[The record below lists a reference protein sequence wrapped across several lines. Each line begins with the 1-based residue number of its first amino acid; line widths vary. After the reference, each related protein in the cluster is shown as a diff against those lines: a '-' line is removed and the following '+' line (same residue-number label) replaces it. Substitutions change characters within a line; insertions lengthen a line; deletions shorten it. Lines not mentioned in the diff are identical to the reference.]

1 MSAWEKGV
9 KMIDIIIAAVM
20 VLIIAISAFIG
31 MKKGFIR
38 MIAGF
43 VEYVVSFLL
52 AYVFCSKLAVYVK
65 KIPFIAKMVTDTE
78 MPSLEGMTLGEKIKF
93 VVDYIVD
100 NVIAKGAD
108 QASLEAAAIVKNY
121 IASIISTA
129 IAFILIFVVTLLL
142 QKLIVLLLDLAAKAP
157 GLKQINGGLG
167 FVFGLVCGSFWTW
180 LLANIFVRAALP
192 ILCAKFPETFTEA
205 LASGAV
211 MTFFLKI
218 NPVSL
223 VLNFLTWIADKFTK

>member
-1 MSAWEKGV
+1 
-9 KMIDIIIAAVM
+9 MIDIIIAAVM

-108 QASLEAAAIVKNY
+108 QASLEVAAIVKNY

>member
-1 MSAWEKGV
+1 
-9 KMIDIIIAAVM
+9 MIDIIIAAVM

-180 LLANIFVRAALP
+180 LLANIFVRTALP

-223 VLNFLTWIADKFTK
+223 VFNFLTWIADKFTK

>member
-1 MSAWEKGV
+1 
-9 KMIDIIIAAVM
+9 MIDIIIAAVM

-180 LLANIFVRAALP
+180 LLANIVVRAALP

>member
-1 MSAWEKGV
+1 
-9 KMIDIIIAAVM
+9 MIDIIIAAVM

-52 AYVFCSKLAVYVK
+52 AYVFCSKMAVYVK

-205 LASGAV
+205 IASGAV

>member
-1 MSAWEKGV
+1 
-9 KMIDIIIAAVM
+9 MIDIIIAAVM

-121 IASIISTA
+121 IASIMSTA

>member
-1 MSAWEKGV
+1 
-9 KMIDIIIAAVM
+9 MIDIIIAAVM

-192 ILCAKFPETFTEA
+192 ILFAKFPETFTEA

-211 MTFFLKI
+211 ITFFLKI

>member
-1 MSAWEKGV
+1 
-9 KMIDIIIAAVM
+9 MIDIIIAAVM

-52 AYVFCSKLAVYVK
+52 AYVFCSKMAVYVK

>member
-1 MSAWEKGV
+1 
-9 KMIDIIIAAVM
+9 MIDVIIAAVM

-38 MIAGF
+38 MVAGF

-93 VVDYIVD
+93 VVNYVVD
-100 NVIAKGAD
+100 NAIAKGAD

-129 IAFILIFVVTLLL
+129 IAFVLIFVVTLLL

-211 MTFFLKI
+211 MKFFLKI

-223 VLNFLTWIADKFTK
+223 VLNFLTWIADKFTV

>member
-1 MSAWEKGV
+1 
-9 KMIDIIIAAVM
+9 
-20 VLIIAISAFIG
+20 
-31 MKKGFIR
+31 
-38 MIAGF
+38 
-43 VEYVVSFLL
+43 
-52 AYVFCSKLAVYVK
+52 
-65 KIPFIAKMVTDTE
+65 MVTDTE

-157 GLKQINGGLG
+157 GLKQVNGGLG

>member
-1 MSAWEKGV
+1 
-9 KMIDIIIAAVM
+9 MIDIIIAAVM

-211 MTFFLKI
+211 ITFFLKI

>member
-1 MSAWEKGV
+1 
-9 KMIDIIIAAVM
+9 MIDIIIAAVM
-20 VLIIAISAFIG
+20 VLIIAISAFVG

-78 MPSLEGMTLGEKIKF
+78 MPSLERMTLGEKIKF

>member
-1 MSAWEKGV
+1 
-9 KMIDIIIAAVM
+9 MIDIIIAAVM

-142 QKLIVLLLDLAAKAP
+142 QKLIVLMLDLAAKAP

>member
-1 MSAWEKGV
+1 
-9 KMIDIIIAAVM
+9 MIDIIIAAVM

-43 VEYVVSFLL
+43 VEYVVSFLQ
-52 AYVFCSKLAVYVK
+52 AYEFCSKLAVYVK

>member
-1 MSAWEKGV
+1 
-9 KMIDIIIAAVM
+9 MIDIIIAAVM
-20 VLIIAISAFIG
+20 VLIIAISAFVG

>member
-1 MSAWEKGV
+1 
-9 KMIDIIIAAVM
+9 
-20 VLIIAISAFIG
+20 
-31 MKKGFIR
+31 

>member
-1 MSAWEKGV
+1 
-9 KMIDIIIAAVM
+9 MIDIIIAAVM

-211 MTFFLKI
+211 TTFFLKI

>member
-1 MSAWEKGV
+1 
-9 KMIDIIIAAVM
+9 MIDIIIAAVM

-108 QASLEAAAIVKNY
+108 QASLEAAAIVKNF

>member
-1 MSAWEKGV
+1 
-9 KMIDIIIAAVM
+9 MIDIIIAAVM

-180 LLANIFVRAALP
+180 LLANIFVRTALP
-192 ILCAKFPETFTEA
+192 ILCAKFPGTFTEA

>member
-1 MSAWEKGV
+1 
-9 KMIDIIIAAVM
+9 MIDIIIAAVM

-157 GLKQINGGLG
+157 GLKQINCGLG

>member
-1 MSAWEKGV
+1 
-9 KMIDIIIAAVM
+9 MIVIIIAAVM

>member
-1 MSAWEKGV
+1 
-9 KMIDIIIAAVM
+9 MIDIIIAAVM

-121 IASIISTA
+121 IASFISTA

-223 VLNFLTWIADKFTK
+223 VLNFLTWIAEKFTK

>member
-1 MSAWEKGV
+1 
-9 KMIDIIIAAVM
+9 MIDIIIAAVM

-167 FVFGLVCGSFWTW
+167 FVFGLVCGSFWTR

>member
-1 MSAWEKGV
+1 
-9 KMIDIIIAAVM
+9 MIDIIIAAVM

-192 ILCAKFPETFTEA
+192 ILCAKFPEAFTEA

>member
-1 MSAWEKGV
+1 
-9 KMIDIIIAAVM
+9 MIDIIIAAVM

-142 QKLIVLLLDLAAKAP
+142 QKLIVLLLDLAAKPP

>member
-1 MSAWEKGV
+1 
-9 KMIDIIIAAVM
+9 MIDIIIAAVM

-108 QASLEAAAIVKNY
+108 QASLEAVAIVKNY

>member
-1 MSAWEKGV
+1 
-9 KMIDIIIAAVM
+9 MIDIIIAAVM

-121 IASIISTA
+121 IASIISTV

>member
-1 MSAWEKGV
+1 
-9 KMIDIIIAAVM
+9 MIDIIIAAVM

-180 LLANIFVRAALP
+180 LLANIFVRAVLP

>member
-1 MSAWEKGV
+1 
-9 KMIDIIIAAVM
+9 MIDIIIAAVM

-52 AYVFCSKLAVYVK
+52 AYVFCSKMAVYVK

-223 VLNFLTWIADKFTK
+223 VLNFLTWIVDKFTK

>member
-1 MSAWEKGV
+1 
-9 KMIDIIIAAVM
+9 MIDIIIAAVM

-192 ILCAKFPETFTEA
+192 ILCAQFPETFTEA

>member
-1 MSAWEKGV
+1 
-9 KMIDIIIAAVM
+9 MIDIIIAAVM

-205 LASGAV
+205 IASGAV

>member
-1 MSAWEKGV
+1 
-9 KMIDIIIAAVM
+9 MIDIIIAAVM

-223 VLNFLTWIADKFTK
+223 VLNFLTWIAEKFTK

>member
-1 MSAWEKGV
+1 
-9 KMIDIIIAAVM
+9 MIDIIIAAVM

-142 QKLIVLLLDLAAKAP
+142 QTLIVLLLDLAAKAP

>member
-1 MSAWEKGV
+1 
-9 KMIDIIIAAVM
+9 MIDIIIAAVM

-167 FVFGLVCGSFWTW
+167 FVFGSFWTW

>member
-1 MSAWEKGV
+1 
-9 KMIDIIIAAVM
+9 MIDIIIAAVM

-31 MKKGFIR
+31 MKKGFIM